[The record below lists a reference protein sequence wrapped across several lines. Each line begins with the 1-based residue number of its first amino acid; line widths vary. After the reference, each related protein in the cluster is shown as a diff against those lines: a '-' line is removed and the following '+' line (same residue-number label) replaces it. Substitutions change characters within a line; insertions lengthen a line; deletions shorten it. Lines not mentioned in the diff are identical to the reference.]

1 MNFQQATERLKAMA
15 PGKFQSVE
23 YKLTTHHTGDKV
35 QECSL
40 YVDDYGYAQADSWE
54 KSFEIMDHRLS
65 GSPIGADISVETIEE
80 LPNEQTA
87 DSSATPDVG

>member
-1 MNFQQATERLKAMA
+1 MTFQQATERLKAMA

-40 YVDDYGYAQADSWE
+40 YVDGAGLIHTDSWE
-54 KSFEIMDHRLS
+54 KSFEIMEHRLS
-65 GSPIGADISVETIEE
+65 GSPIGADIPVETIEE
-80 LPNEQTA
+80 LPNEQSA
-87 DSSATPDVG
+87 DSSATPEVG